1 MKQKAVL
8 IKDFY
13 NDKGALHVG
22 DKVVIEGQ
30 AAEGYTRVITDTGAI
45 YVIPSHIIKK
55 TAWQLTDFFV
65 TY

>member
-30 AAEGYTRVITDTGAI
+30 STDGYTRVTTDTGAI

-55 TAWQLTDFFV
+55 TS
-65 TY
+65 

>member
-13 NDKGALHVG
+13 NDKGALHAG
-22 DKVVIEGQ
+22 DKVVIDGQ
-30 AAEGYTRVITDTGAI
+30 AAEGFTRVITDTGAI

-55 TAWQLTDFFV
+55 TS
-65 TY
+65 